1 MDSNPLAQVPQYTN
15 GRPARNGPLKRKAEC
30 IEPEFFSSSK
40 RGEHSNKKS
49 EARNHI
55 FSDPSTNLKAMDYQF
70 AQDGMLFLPEDIIK
84 GQVNFQNMAA
94 IHQKDKDYLRG
105 GFEAGL
111 KRATRRANEAEKRV
125 QDLVEQYTN
134 QARIDADANAEKLRK
149 ETEAIKSEYSSK
161 NLHIASKDLISAHA
175 LAVAK
180 CATLQERQTSL
191 GQRLGKFIEGLED
204 MTMKEIKAAAIC
216 IEKDFH
222 SVLDDRAEAGNEL
235 EKVGIVV
242 ERFDKVYKDEMR
254 EGRPE
259 AREAELGALAM
270 EEDKD

>member
-1 MDSNPLAQVPQYTN
+1 M
-15 GRPARNGPLKRKAEC
+15 
-30 IEPEFFSSSK
+30 FSSTK
-40 RGEHSNKKS
+40 RGEHTNKKS
-49 EARNHI
+49 ETCNHT
-55 FSDPSTNLKAMDYQF
+55 FSEPSANLKAMDYQF

-94 IHQKDKDYLRG
+94 THQKDKDYLRE

-134 QARIDADANAEKLRK
+134 QAKIDADANTEKLRK
-149 ETEAIKSEYSSK
+149 EFEAVRSDYSSK
-161 NLHIASKDLISAHA
+161 NLHSAAKELISAHA

-180 CATLQERQTSL
+180 YATVQERQTSL
-191 GQRLGKFIEGLED
+191 GQRLGKFVEGLES
-204 MTMKEIKAAAIC
+204 MSMEEIKAAAIC

-222 SVLDDRAEAGNEL
+222 SVLDDRADAGDGL
-235 EKVGIVV
+235 EKVGIVA
-242 ERFDKVYKDEMR
+242 ERFEKVFKDEMS
-254 EGRPE
+254 EGRPD
-259 AREAELGALAM
+259 ARAAELGAMAM